1 MSQTTAEP
9 AAKTAEPR
17 LSWKRAELATK
28 AFFFKLRAQLL
39 DQGRTDTEV
48 CRTDNMW
55 ARLKVYASG
64 GENAL
69 HCHPRE
75 DHMFVIL
82 QGSACFFDKDGGTT
96 NVNKHE
102 GILLPA
108 GTFYSFEATS
118 KEPLVLIRVGS
129 RTSPANPQGRLNI
142 KGEPM
147 AGDSAENKTAPIVF
161 REDAFFE

>member
-1 MSQTTAEP
+1 MSTKTAEP
-9 AAKTAEPR
+9 A

-39 DQGRTDTEV
+39 NQGRTDTEV
-48 CRTDNMW
+48 CRTENMW

-75 DHMFVIL
+75 DHMFIVL
-82 QGSACFFDKDGGTT
+82 QGSARFFDRDGGTQD
-96 NVNKHE
+96 VNKHE
-102 GILLPA
+102 GIVLPA
-108 GTFYSFEATS
+108 NTYYSFEATS
-118 KEPLVLIRVGS
+118 KEQLVLIRVGS
-129 RTSPANPQGRLNI
+129 RTGASNPQGRLNI

-147 AGDSAENKTAPIVF
+147 AGDSEENKTQPVVY
-161 REDAFFE
+161 RENAYFE